1 LKEARRCSSDQFAF
15 YRGRWHALA
24 SALFGFSLRVVDVDV
39 QEAGMSA
46 KKDQEHVIHLVYA
59 RLRQPWM
66 QSHTGWIYNFM
77 AVALILL
84 AGLINYDARDSQW
97 QEWQANKAV
106 FFADGS
112 PLVSTTDAGFFL
124 SHARD
129 YQEGK
134 FDFNQSRS
142 WPDHA
147 EEPSEIDGAL
157 DIPLLSVIIRYLA
170 DVKYNGDLLMAG
182 NAMIPF
188 TAFLTAIAI
197 GLCFW
202 AAGFPAEGA
211 IAGLGAGLSH
221 AYFVRTSIGR
231 IDTDQLILF
240 FISLILGAILLACRQ
255 TDWRRGIFFIFLAAG
270 LFHLFHWWYDQNLF
284 VLIFPLIVF
293 LATVFSH
300 RSFKSALI
308 YSGIFILFIN
318 PLSFISAV
326 EPQMMNFLSRID
338 FYSIK
343 LVETSVLAFPDA
355 YKSIIELSDINFFK
369 MLVNIFGS
377 PWIGLAGLVSFGL
390 WTIIFP
396 LQATVFLPFL
406 TIGLFSNIIGQRFAF
421 YAAPILWF
429 GIGWMILSLIRIS
442 MQILKQNTQNSEN
455 YTKKGLT
462 PHLPVIGAGLATILL
477 AAMLQLNISH
487 QRGLKSPNPSFP
499 SPVVEGFTELGVYDD
514 GRGGVIATW
523 WDYGYFG
530 HFKSGLPT
538 LHDPGNQRGPRAYII
553 GRGFVNN
560 NPNQLINGLRFITQ
574 EGNAGIKSNSS
585 SLALF
590 ETAISSRPDTP
601 PNQPI
606 YIVVTEKMAAWLYSM
621 ARMGLHDLER
631 DEPPSTDLMNE
642 HGYFRLRCTQS
653 SKHIL
658 QCGDKTFDLL
668 KGTVDNEPVLARL
681 VETENGF
688 GRQNRDYGR
697 PGWHTVL
704 LEKVD
709 NKETRLFLIPNRH
722 WISTFNQLYRLG
734 LYDQNRLEL
743 IIDQYPDFRVYEV
756 LR

>member
-1 LKEARRCSSDQFAF
+1 
-15 YRGRWHALA
+15 
-24 SALFGFSLRVVDVDV
+24 
-39 QEAGMSA
+39 MSA
-46 KKDQEHVIHLVYA
+46 KQDPEHVIGLVYV

-66 QSHTGWIYNFM
+66 KSDTGWIYNLM

-97 QEWQANKAV
+97 QEWQANKTV

-112 PLVSTTDAGFFL
+112 PLVSTTDAGYFL
-124 SHARD
+124 SYARD

-147 EEPSEIDGAL
+147 EEPSEVDGAL
-157 DIPLLSVIIRYLA
+157 DIPLLSVIIRHLA

-182 NAMIPF
+182 NAMIPL

-202 AAGFPAEGA
+202 VAGFPAEGA

-255 TDWRRGIFFIFLAAG
+255 TDWRRGIFFILLAAG
-270 LFHLFHWWYDQNLF
+270 LFHLFHWWYDQGLF

-293 LATVFSH
+293 LATLFS
-300 RSFKSALI
+300 RLSFKSALI
-308 YSGIFILFIN
+308 YTGIFILFIN
-318 PLSFISAV
+318 PLSFASAV
-326 EPQMMNFLSRID
+326 EPQIFGFLDRIGL
-338 FYSIK
+338 YSVN
-343 LVETSVLAFPDA
+343 LVETSVLAFPDP
-355 YKSIIELSDINFFK
+355 YETIIELSDINFFK

-377 PWIGLAGLVSFGL
+377 PWIGLAGLVSFGI
-390 WTIIFP
+390 WAVIFP
-396 LQATVFLPFL
+396 VQATVFLPFL

-429 GIGWMILSLIRIS
+429 GFGWMILSLLRILR
-442 MQILKQNTQNSEN
+442 QILRQNTQNDEN
-455 YTKKGLT
+455 YTTKSLASY
-462 PHLPVIGAGLATILL
+462 LPVIGIGLATILL
-477 AAMLQLNISH
+477 AAMLQLDIAYH
-487 QRGLKSPNPSFP
+487 RGLKSPNPSFP
-499 SPVVEGFTELGVYDD
+499 AQVVEGFTKLGAYDN
-514 GRGGVIATW
+514 GRGGVIASW
-523 WDYGYFG
+523 WDYGYLG

-538 LHDPGNQRGPRAYII
+538 LHDPGNQRSPRAYII
-553 GRGFVNN
+553 GRGFVDK
-560 NPNQLINGLRFITQ
+560 NPNMLINGLRFIAQ
-574 EGNAGIKSNSS
+574 EGNKGIKSNSS
-585 SLALF
+585 SLTLF
-590 ETAISSRPDTP
+590 EAAISSRPDNP
-601 PNQPI
+601 PDKPI
-606 YIVVTEKMAAWLYSM
+606 YIVVTEKMGGWLYSM
-621 ARMGLHDLER
+621 ARNGLHDLER
-631 DEPPSTDLMNE
+631 NQAPSTDLMNE
-642 HGYFRLRCTQS
+642 HGYYRLRCIQS
-653 SKHIL
+653 SEHIL
-658 QCGDKTFDLL
+658 ECGDKTFNLL
-668 KGTVDNEPVLARL
+668 NGTVDNEPVLARL
-681 VETENGF
+681 VQTENGF

-709 NKETRLFLIPNRH
+709 NRETRLFLIPNRH

-734 LYDQNRLEL
+734 LYDRNRLEL